1 VAASVTD
8 VAAKAGI
15 SLDHAHKLGAI
26 ASALPAFWEDYRV
39 GVGATAGMN
48 AASAVKEGIVSRLK
62 AAVDREAL
70 AQQETQRQTAQ
81 AEEQTAAEEQAAKA
95 EKLAQEKAKTQ
106 RFKQQRRQAVEQ
118 AQAYDFVGLPS
129 AVDEAPSLLGSIHTD
144 EVVSHLESQ
153 ARSAH
158 TNAVME
164 GMKELEQ
171 ESFRPRHRRSYSQ
184 EFLSLNAAVHM
195 QANHAWQGL
204 AAYERDGIE
213 RVSAFQAM
221 ANFGAEAPMP
231 LFTKAPQYLSE
242 ADAGRAFVS
251 GLRQGHHD
259 MAEHGLAGMG
269 EAAYLGVD
277 FCIPGGIDFGL
288 AYAKGEIT
296 RSQFLAYQTAAI
308 AAEAATGYAFGKAV
322 KGVAKTTQRMARLAS
337 EFRVT
342 QRVKRATSAPL
353 VVGHR
358 LSDVINRHPKTGR
371 IRSVEGAQVHHIVSD
386 KNPLTTRHPLW
397 DLAGMNPNDSM
408 NKMLLPTKKGAEEMW
423 TGTTRSIHE
432 GRHLKDVSVHLEK
445 KMDTAQRKGYLS
457 GGTQEQYATEL
468 RKIILEER
476 KVLSTGER
484 MLNKHHQ
491 PNAVPLAKTGE

>member
-1 VAASVTD
+1 MAASVTD

-26 ASALPAFWEDYRV
+26 ASALPAFWDDYRV

-48 AASAVKEGIVSRLK
+48 AASAVKEGIVSRIK
-62 AAVDREAL
+62 AAADREAL
-70 AQQETQRQTAQ
+70 AQQEAQRQTAQ
-81 AEEQTAAEEQAAKA
+81 ADEEEAEQARTKANKEQAARAETAKA
-95 EKLAQEKAKTQ
+95 EKLAQEKAKAQ

-118 AQAYDFVGLPS
+118 AQAHDFTGLPS
-129 AVDEAPSLLGSIHTD
+129 ADEAPSLLGSIHTD

-296 RSQFLAYQTAAI
+296 RSQFLAYQSAAI

-337 EFRVT
+337 EL
-342 QRVKRATSAPL
+342 KIAKGIRARSAGVL
-353 VVGHR
+353 
-358 LSDVINRHPKTGR
+358 GR
-371 IRSVEGAQVHHIVSD
+371 THVAD
-386 KNPLTTRHPLW
+386 YTTH
-397 DLAGMNPNDSM
+397 
-408 NKMLLPTKKGAEEMW
+408 GAEFSLRLDPKRPGPMHVDMRGMKPIGGVTKYGIPRNAPEFW
-423 TGTTRSIHE
+423 
-432 GRHLKDVSVHLEK
+432 KVFNEK
-445 KMDTAQRKGYLS
+445 YPGK
-457 GGTQEQYATEL
+457 
-468 RKIILEER
+468 
-476 KVLSTGER
+476 LSTTNSKLISKDLSPFVDTHWVQQFPEHQKFLGQKLEHHHLDHLHMAYPLPKDLHRGAGNTKIWHEIGE
-484 MLNKHHQ
+484 
-491 PNAVPLAKTGE
+491 